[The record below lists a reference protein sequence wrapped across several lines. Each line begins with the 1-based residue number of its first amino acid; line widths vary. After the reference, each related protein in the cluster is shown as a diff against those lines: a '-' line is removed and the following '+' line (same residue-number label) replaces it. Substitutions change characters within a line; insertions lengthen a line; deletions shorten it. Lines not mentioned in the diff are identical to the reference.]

1 MQKRKES
8 DVMNMKQAKLIE
20 EVTQIATLKAIEVF
34 NAQKEEELQR
44 EKDKRL
50 YNTKLLLKHYHT
62 FRKYVEDAKEDVE
75 PETPI
80 QKLILNEKDIV
91 ESVRATTERTV
102 EMVKHLD
109 RAMDALAYIC
119 EREETK
125 HYEILH
131 KRFVEGL
138 QIPII
143 ADEYEINNR
152 TVYKL
157 IDTAAERLAT
167 LLFGVYGLKIE

>member
-1 MQKRKES
+1 MH
-8 DVMNMKQAKLIE
+8 MKQKLVE
-20 EVTQIATLKAIEVF
+20 EVTRIATQQAIEVF
-34 NAQKEEELQR
+34 NSQKEQELQR

-50 YNTKLLLKHYHT
+50 HNTKLLLKHYHT
-62 FRKYVEDAKEDVE
+62 FRKYVEDVSVETE

-91 ESVRATTERTV
+91 ESVRVTTERTV

-119 EREETK
+119 KREGSK
-125 HYEILH
+125 HYEILY
-131 KRFVEGL
+131 KRFIECV
-138 QIPII
+138 QISTI

-157 IDTAAERLAT
+157 IDAAAERLST

>member
-1 MQKRKES
+1 MH
-8 DVMNMKQAKLIE
+8 VKQKLIE
-20 EVTQIATLKAIEVF
+20 EVTRIASLQAIEVF
-34 NAQKEEELQR
+34 NAQKEEELQK

-50 YNTKLLLKHYHT
+50 HNTKLLLKHYHT
-62 FRKYVEDAKEDVE
+62 FRKYVEDVREKSE

-138 QIPII
+138 QISII